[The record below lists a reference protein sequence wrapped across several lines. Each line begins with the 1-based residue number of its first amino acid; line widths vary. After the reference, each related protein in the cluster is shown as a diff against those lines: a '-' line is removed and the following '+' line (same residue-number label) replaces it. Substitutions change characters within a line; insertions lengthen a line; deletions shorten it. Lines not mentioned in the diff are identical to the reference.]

1 MCLNRHLLA
10 FLSVVTLTSFLSC
23 SKNVINPKI
32 TPFPPKTTDSLTID
46 TSKATL
52 AVKLDTAI
60 AINTTVFQQ
69 GINGYRSYRIPVL
82 LNTQNNSLLAF
93 CEGRRS
99 LNDDSGYID
108 VIFKRST
115 DGGKTWSNQ
124 KVIFTDGAN
133 TCGNPAVVQDKK
145 TGTIWLLM
153 SNNKDNDGEQTIVA
167 NNESNGRTVWISS
180 SKDDGV
186 TWSVPTEIT
195 SSVKDNSM
203 YWYATGPATGIQI
216 QHGLYKGRLIVP
228 CDHSYL
234 NAANQP
240 INGSHVVYSD
250 DDGTSWHAGGNAGP
264 NSNEC
269 QVVELDNGKGTLLMN
284 SRYYGGQDV
293 RAQSYSSDGGV
304 TWTNPAPIMSLIDPI
319 CEGSIFRY
327 SWASSKIKSCLLL
340 SNLDN
345 NSIRKNLTI
354 KRSDD
359 AGNTWSFVSTVNRGP
374 SGYSSLS
381 VLDNDAIAILYECGK
396 LNPYESIVFK
406 SFLPQGK

>member
-1 MCLNRHLLA
+1 MCLNRH
-10 FLSVVTLTSFLSC
+10 FLSYLSAIILISLLSC
-23 SKNVINPKI
+23 SKNVVNPKKASF
-32 TPFPPKTTDSLTID
+32 TSKNSDSLSVD
-46 TSKATL
+46 SSKSIL
-52 AVKLDTAI
+52 AVKLDTSVAI
-60 AINTTVFQQ
+60 ITTVFQQ

-115 DGGKTWSNQ
+115 DGGKTWSDQ
-124 KVIFTDGAN
+124 QVIFTDGAN
-133 TCGNPAVVQDKK
+133 TCGNPAVVQDQK

-153 SNNKDNDGEQTIVA
+153 SNNKDNDGEETIVA
-167 NNESNGRTVWISS
+167 NNEINGRTVWVSS

-186 TWSVPTEIT
+186 TWSAPIEIT
-195 SSVKDNSM
+195 SSVKNNNM

-216 QHGLYKGRLIVP
+216 QNGLYKGRLIIP
-228 CDHSYL
+228 CDHSYV

-269 QVVELDNGKGTLLMN
+269 QVVELNDGRGTLLMN

-293 RAQSYSSDGGV
+293 RSQSYSYDGGL
-304 TWTNPAPIMSLIDPI
+304 TWTRPVPVMSLVDPI

-327 SWASSKIKSCLLL
+327 SWKSTTDKSCLLL
-340 SNLDN
+340 SNLRN
-345 NSIRKNLTI
+345 ASIRENLTL

-359 AGNTWSFVSTVNRGP
+359 EGVTWSYATTINHGP

-381 VLDNDAIAILYECGK
+381 VLNNDAIAILYECGK
-396 LNPYESIVFK
+396 LTPYETIVFK
-406 SFLPQGK
+406 SFLPSSK